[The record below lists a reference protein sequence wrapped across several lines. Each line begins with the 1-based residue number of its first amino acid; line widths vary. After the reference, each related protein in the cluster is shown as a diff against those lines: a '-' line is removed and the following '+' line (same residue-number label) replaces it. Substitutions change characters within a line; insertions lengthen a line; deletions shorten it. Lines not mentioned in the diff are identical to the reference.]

1 MGDVSVADT
10 GEDDGRGGC
19 TAPDDKAV
27 SLNVGISVIKGVTKG
42 SQNAKGESK
51 SGVRIQKV
59 LHKVTHLCSEYFY
72 EVRHILTHLLKKCV
86 TF

>member
-10 GEDDGRGGC
+10 GEVDGRVGC
-19 TAPDDKAV
+19 TAPGDKAV

-42 SQNAKGESK
+42 SQNAKGASK
-51 SGVRIQKV
+51 SGVRIEKV
-59 LHKVTHLCSEYFY
+59 LHKVTHLCSEYIM
-72 EVRHILTHLLKKCV
+72 RCV